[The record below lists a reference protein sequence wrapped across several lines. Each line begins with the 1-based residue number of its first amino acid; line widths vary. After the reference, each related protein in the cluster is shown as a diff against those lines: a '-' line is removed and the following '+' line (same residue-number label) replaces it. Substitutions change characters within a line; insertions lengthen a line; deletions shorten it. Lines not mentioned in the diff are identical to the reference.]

1 MKIFIFLYL
10 ILLSS
15 CTIREQGLL
24 TIEGEVKGLEGG
36 IVRLYTYPPS
46 NLLLDSCEIKA
57 GKYSLKSKLDAPQ
70 LGLLA
75 FEITPT
81 PQRAYVPMINLFLS
95 PSDMKIVCDVDDVK
109 GTLKVEG
116 NSLHDEYLASER
128 FLKNLQE
135 YQQASRLS
143 DQIQLAFAKADMAT
157 VRSLTPMRDSLYL
170 YMLDR
175 LFEWKTDATISAVVA
190 YWVSHFSGPLSGR
203 QIKQLA
209 ERFDTCFQSSYYVSQ
224 LKEYA
229 MHDQRLQPGMAFP
242 DFKAFDQD
250 GKQYSLSDFEGKY
263 LFIEFSASWCSWC
276 KKELPFIQKAYKQLK
291 DENITFLTIMMD
303 TEREAWLHDVK
314 KETITWLCLSDLKG
328 MKESP
333 MVDAYNLRG
342 LPDSFVIDPQGRII
356 RRDLRGDEVVSILRD
371 LLSKD

>member
-1 MKIFIFLYL
+1 
-10 ILLSS
+10 
-15 CTIREQGLL
+15 
-24 TIEGEVKGLEGG
+24 
-36 IVRLYTYPPS
+36 
-46 NLLLDSCEIKA
+46 
-57 GKYSLKSKLDAPQ
+57 
-70 LGLLA
+70 
-75 FEITPT
+75 
-81 PQRAYVPMINLFLS
+81 
-95 PSDMKIVCDVDDVK
+95 
-109 GTLKVEG
+109 
-116 NSLHDEYLASER
+116 
-128 FLKNLQE
+128 
-135 YQQASRLS
+135 
-143 DQIQLAFAKADMAT
+143 
-157 VRSLTPMRDSLYL
+157 
-170 YMLDR
+170 MLDR

>member
-10 ILLSS
+10 ILLCS
-15 CTIREQGLL
+15 CTVREQGLL
-24 TIEGEVKGLEGG
+24 TIEGEVKGLEEG

-81 PQRAYVPMINLFLS
+81 PQRAYVLMINLFLS

-116 NSLHDEYLASER
+116 NSLHDEYLVSER

>member
-10 ILLSS
+10 ILLCS
-15 CTIREQGLL
+15 CTVREQGLL
-24 TIEGEVKGLEGG
+24 TIEGEVKGLEEG

-116 NSLHDEYLASER
+116 NSLHDEYLVSEW

-157 VRSLTPMRDSLYL
+157 VRS
-170 YMLDR
+170 
-175 LFEWKTDATISAVVA
+175 
-190 YWVSHFSGPLSGR
+190 
-203 QIKQLA
+203 
-209 ERFDTCFQSSYYVSQ
+209 
-224 LKEYA
+224 
-229 MHDQRLQPGMAFP
+229 
-242 DFKAFDQD
+242 
-250 GKQYSLSDFEGKY
+250 
-263 LFIEFSASWCSWC
+263 
-276 KKELPFIQKAYKQLK
+276 
-291 DENITFLTIMMD
+291 
-303 TEREAWLHDVK
+303 
-314 KETITWLCLSDLKG
+314 
-328 MKESP
+328 
-333 MVDAYNLRG
+333 
-342 LPDSFVIDPQGRII
+342 
-356 RRDLRGDEVVSILRD
+356 
-371 LLSKD
+371 

>member
-1 MKIFIFLYL
+1 MVRWLLLYL
-10 ILLSS
+10 MFLCG
-15 CTIREQGLL
+15 CTAKEQGII
-24 TIEGEVKGLEGG
+24 TIEGEMKGLENG
-36 IVRLYTYPPS
+36 IVRLYTCPPS
-46 NLLLDSCEIKA
+46 NLLLDTCIVKN
-57 GKYSLKSKLDAPQ
+57 GKYSLQGKLESSQ
-70 LGLLA
+70 LGFL
-75 FEITPT
+75 FFDEKPT
-81 PQRAYVPMINLFLS
+81 LTRTFIPMVYLFLS
-95 PSDMKIVCDVDDVK
+95 PSNMNIYSDVENVK

-143 DQIQLAFAKADMAT
+143 DQIQLAFAKADMAI
-157 VRSLTPMRDSLYL
+157 VRSLTPMRDSLYMYIL
-170 YMLDR
+170 ER
-175 LFEWKTDATISAVVA
+175 LFEWKTDATISPVVA
-190 YWVSHFSGPLSGR
+190 YWVSNFSGPLSGR

-229 MHDQRLQPGMAFP
+229 MHDQRLQPGMVFP

-314 KETITWLCLSDLKG
+314 KEAITWLCLSDLKG